1 MTEKELL
8 YVDDAVSHEKSIINI
23 LEGSIKSLE
32 NEDLVSFMENE
43 KDIHISTLDKLMST
57 LKEEANE

>member
-43 KDIHISTLDKLMST
+43 KDIHISTLDKLMCRTS
-57 LKEEANE
+57 